1 MQDAL
6 GLLLSP
12 LWSGPIT
19 SRSSVLPPR
28 LPQFV
33 FSAHGQMHFFFKSD
47 HSFNN
52 THLDP
57 CCVVG
62 LGFSSEQNR
71 SCGVDSWEDNH
82 IGKLISAMEET
93 CSLGIRPY
101 VQIREGFPEEA
112 ACKLKSEG

>member
-6 GLLLSP
+6 GLLRP
-12 LWSGPIT
+12 LVRPHHLL
-19 SRSSVLPPR
+19 SRSPVLPPR
-28 LPQFV
+28 LPSL
-33 FSAHGQMHFFFKSD
+33 FSLHMARCIFFKSD

-82 IGKLISAMEET
+82 IGKLI
-93 CSLGIRPY
+93 CYGRNGSLGNQTLC